1 MKYYPKFLKIGNWL
15 FMHIR
20 KNSFADRNPVGGPIP
35 ENIYVAW
42 GITAPDLSQD
52 LRTYEGLIEY
62 GAEVPSDEELLRL
75 LK

>member
-1 MKYYPKFLKIGNWL
+1 MKYPKYLKIGNWL

-20 KNSFADRNPVGGPIP
+20 KSAFADKNPVGGPIP
-35 ENIYVAW
+35 ENIYIALGW
-42 GITAPDLSQD
+42 SAPNLSED
-52 LRTYEGLIEY
+52 LRTYEGLIGD